1 MSDSI
6 TVLAP
11 AKINLGLEIF
21 PRRADGYHGLHSIF
35 TTVGLFDEIC
45 VSKIDEKNTCIV
57 DSF

>member
-45 VSKIDEKNTCIV
+45 VSKIDKKILA
-57 DSF
+57 